1 VTDHGEQLRQAF
13 ETHETLAPDPAAVY
27 ARVQELSR
35 SYRRRRRGAQ
45 VAGTAVLGAG
55 LIAGAMQVPSVLAMR
70 STGAGLAAQAGG
82 PPSPVPS
89 VAASYSPADLDKDW
103 AAYFAAGYGY
113 DDAVQLAALW
123 HTGQNIGLVKAE
135 AGRRLLAGE
144 TLPIKPHPHPHPSIP
159 ATPDPATSAD
169 AAALQAFFDAGYVWD
184 DAVQLAALWK
194 LPDPSQ
200 AKVAA
205 GKKLEAGQTLPVAPK
220 PANVAAA
227 KESAAVDKFS
237 TAGYTYNDAVKLA
250 ELWKLP
256 DAYAAKVAGGEKLL
270 AGQTLPIKP

>member
-1 VTDHGEQLRQAF
+1 VTDHGAQLREAF
-13 ETHETLAPDPAAVY
+13 ETHEALAPDPAEVY
-27 ARVQELSR
+27 ARVKELAR
-35 SYRRRRRGAQ
+35 TYQRRRRSVQ

-55 LIAGAMQVPSVLAMR
+55 LLAGSMQLPSVLAR
-70 STGAGLAAQAGG
+70 QSGGAGVGNSAGG

-89 VAASYSPADLDKDW
+89 VAASYSQADLDKDW

-123 HTGQNIGLVKAE
+123 HTNQNIGLVKAE

-144 TLPIKPHPHPHPSIP
+144 TLPISPHPNPSDTG
-159 ATPDPATSAD
+159 TPDPA
-169 AAALQAFFDAGYVWD
+169 AAGALQAFFDAGYVWD

-194 LPDPSQ
+194 MADPSD

-205 GKKLEAGQTLPVAPK
+205 GKKLEAGQKLPIAPK
-220 PANVAAA
+220 PENVEAA
-227 KESAAVDKFS
+227 KESAAIAKFFA
-237 TAGYTYNDAVKLA
+237 AGYTYDDAVRLA
-250 ELWKLP
+250 ALWKLK
-256 DAYAAKVAGGEKLL
+256 DAHAAKVAAGEKLL

>member
-1 VTDHGEQLRQAF
+1 VTDHGEQLREAF
-13 ETHETLAPDPAAVY
+13 QTHETLAPDPAAVY

-35 SYRRRRRGAQ
+35 IYKRRRRGAQ
-45 VAGTAVLGAG
+45 VAGSAVLSAG
-55 LIAGAMQVPSVLAMR
+55 LIAGAMQLPSALAR
-70 STGAGLAAQAGG
+70 HSGGAGIAAAAGA
-82 PPSPVPS
+82 PASLVPS
-89 VAASYSPADLDKDW
+89 VAASYSQADLDRYW

-113 DDAVQLAALW
+113 DDAVRLAALW
-123 HTGQNIGLVKAE
+123 HTEQNIGLVKAE

-144 TLPIKPHPHPHPSIP
+144 TLPIRPHPHLSVPTTSNP
-159 ATPDPATSAD
+159 AASAD

-194 LPDPSQ
+194 LPDPSD

-205 GKKLEAGQTLPVAPK
+205 GKKLEAGQKLPIEPK

-227 KESAAVDKFS
+227 KESAAVAKFFA
-237 TAGYTYNDAVKLA
+237 AGYTYDDAVKLA
-250 ELWKLP
+250 ALWKLP

>member
-1 VTDHGEQLRQAF
+1 VTDHGEQLREAF
-13 ETHETLAPDPAAVY
+13 ETHETLAPDPAEVY

-35 SYRRRRRGAQ
+35 IYRRRRRGAQ

-55 LIAGAMQVPSVLAMR
+55 LIAGAVQLPSIL
-70 STGAGLAAQAGG
+70 AGLPGGAAAPAGAPG
-82 PPSPVPS
+82 SPVPS
-89 VAASYSPADLDKDW
+89 VAASYSQADLEKDW

-113 DDAVQLAALW
+113 EDALQLAALW
-123 HTGQNIGLVKAE
+123 HTDQNIGLVKAE

-144 TLPIKPHPHPHPSIP
+144 TLPIPPHPNPNVYSQP
-159 ATPDPATSAD
+159 APD

-194 LPDPSQ
+194 MSDPSA

-205 GKKLEAGQTLPVAPK
+205 GQKLEAGQKLPIAPK
-220 PANVAAA
+220 PENVAAA
-227 KESAAVDKFS
+227 KEAAAVAKFFA
-237 TAGYTYNDAVKLA
+237 AGYTYDDAVKLA
-250 ELWKLP
+250 TLWNLK